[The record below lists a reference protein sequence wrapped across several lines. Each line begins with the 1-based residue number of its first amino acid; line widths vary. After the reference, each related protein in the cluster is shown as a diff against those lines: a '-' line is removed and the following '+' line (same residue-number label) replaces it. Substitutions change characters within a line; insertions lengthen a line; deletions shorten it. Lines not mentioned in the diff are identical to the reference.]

1 MGVVLTAARR
11 FSSSLCLP
19 PEEREGDS
27 RGERE
32 EERNFVEMLA
42 DLFFSFIQDPQKFT
56 KLYLALQ
63 ETCAATTDSSVA
75 TILGKLQQQKYSM
88 YVVFNSNIVLNSSKV
103 LSFSEVL

>member
-1 MGVVLTAARR
+1 MLLSVDSLSRWEVEVGVVLTAARR

-19 PEEREGDS
+19 PEEREGDSRGERGGDS

-56 KLYLALQ
+56 KLYPALQ
-63 ETCAATTDSSVA
+63 ETCVSNTDSSVA
-75 TILGKLQQQKYSM
+75 TILGKPQQ
-88 YVVFNSNIVLNSSKV
+88 
-103 LSFSEVL
+103 